1 MFYKIRSY
9 KQFPHEFFH
18 CEISGHHFYRM
29 LIYIVHKWKENVL
42 QVLYNELFQNIHTNP
57 FDTSFSFLFPGEL
70 VWNAFSLCLDRNEKN
85 HILNIAALCQNDG
98 LSCAE
103 TCNDDLWFCNRIGH
117 IPPSQ
122 SFSTYFLFAVCDTL
136 WNRAFDSVSVHLKRL
151 GLSHLVS
158 EKDLDSPLYLG
169 DTSLKYIL
177 LSMNVGRHSVEK
189 IGDSNYF

>member
-1 MFYKIRSY
+1 MDLLN
-9 KQFPHEFFH
+9 
-18 CEISGHHFYRM
+18 GW
-29 LIYIVHKWKENVL
+29 LDLN
-42 QVLYNELFQNIHTNP
+42 NELFQNIHTNP
-57 FDTSFSFLFPGEL
+57 FDTSFDNFSFSFLFPGEL

-103 TCNDDLWFCNRIGH
+103 TGNDDLWFCNRIGH

-136 WNRAFDSVSVHLKRL
+136 WNRAFASVWVHLKRL

-177 LSMNVGRHSVEK
+177 LSMNVGGHSVEK